1 MNDTP
6 SSETAPNPQPVTPA
20 SPLPDMPKPTF
31 APIRLGKI
39 LVPIDFSDPARKAL
53 KYATAFASHFHASLI
68 LLHVVEFNFVG
79 SDFGLVELSQVE
91 ADMKQSAVQR
101 IDEWL
106 KQEVGKNLVAESMVR
121 CGRPYLEIIDTA
133 KESEANMILI
143 AAHGH
148 SSLAHVLLGSTVE
161 RVVRHAPCPV
171 LVLRPTEHEF
181 VD

>member
-1 MNDTP
+1 MNTIP
-6 SSETAPNPQPVTPA
+6 SPEAEQNPQSVPPAAVEPETPKSA
-20 SPLPDMPKPTF
+20 F

-39 LVPIDFSDPARKAL
+39 LVPVDFSDPSRKAL
-53 KYATAFASHFHASLI
+53 KYATAFAAHFRASVI

-91 ADMKQSAVQR
+91 TDMRESAAQR
-101 IDEWL
+101 IGEWL
-106 KQEVGKNLVAESMVR
+106 KEEVGAGLSAESMVR

-133 KESEANMILI
+133 KESEVDMILI

-148 SSLAHVLLGSTVE
+148 SSLAHILLGSTVE

-171 LVLRPTEHEF
+171 LVLRPVQHEF
-181 VD
+181 V